1 MKKILLLPLILLA
14 FTACKEEKKEI
25 PTNFTEAALNDTM
38 TALDG
43 TKIQFKEI
51 LEKYKGN
58 PIVIDVWA
66 SWCTDCVKGMPKVH
80 ELQAQFPNAV
90 YLFLSYDKTPE
101 SWKEGIEKY
110 EVKGEHYFLGRSE
123 WKGGTFSESIELDWI
138 PRYML
143 VDKESNIAFYYAKEA
158 DNEELIATLKT
169 IQ

>member
-14 FTACKEEKKEI
+14 FTACKEEKKET

-43 TKIQFKEI
+43 TEMQFKEI

-66 SWCTDCVKGMPKVH
+66 SWCPDCVKGMPKVH
-80 ELQAQFPNAV
+80 KLQEQFPNAV

-101 SWKEGIEKY
+101 SWKKGIEKY
-110 EVKGEHYFLGRSE
+110 EAKGEHYLIGSA